1 MKIQGDIAFIPVEA
15 KNVEFEELPDEGFVV
30 AEGEVTGHKH
40 VLERTKESDVEIGY
54 DTKGQMFMRVV
65 KGEAVI
71 THPQHA
77 SIIFPIG
84 DWKIIRQRE
93 YDESGERKVQD

>member
-1 MKIQGDIAFIPVEA
+1 MKIQGDIAFIPMKAE
-15 KNVEFEELPDEGFVV
+15 NIEFKKLENALVV

-40 VLERTKESDVEIGY
+40 VLERVKESDVAIGY
-54 DTKGQMFMRVV
+54 DENGQMFMRVV
-65 KGEAVI
+65 KGEAII

-77 SIIFPIG
+77 PITFPIG

-93 YDESGERKVQD
+93 YDELGERRVQD

>member
-1 MKIQGDIAFIPVEA
+1 MKIQGDIAFIPMKAE
-15 KNVEFEELPDEGFVV
+15 NIEFKKLENALVV
-30 AEGEVTGHKH
+30 AEGEV
-40 VLERTKESDVEIGY
+40 I
-54 DTKGQMFMRVV
+54 
-65 KGEAVI
+65 I